1 MGILEGLPMERTFV
15 MIKPDGVK
23 RKLIGKIVSRFE
35 EKGFEIVEAKLMT
48 LSEETAKEHYSHL
61 SHKPFFGEIIDYITS
76 GPVFAMILEG
86 HEAVKNARTLIGFT
100 NPIEAQAG
108 TIRGDYATIV
118 DYNVIHGADSV
129 ENAQNEIKR
138 FFG

>member
-1 MGILEGLPMERTFV
+1 MERTFV
-15 MIKPDGVK
+15 MVKPDGVK
-23 RKLIGKIVSRFE
+23 RKLVGKIVSRFE
-35 EKGFEIVEAKLMT
+35 DKGFDIVEAKLMT
-48 LSEETAKEHYSHL
+48 LSEEKAAEHYSHL
-61 SHKPFFGEIIDYITS
+61 SHKPFFGEIIEYITS

-108 TIRGDYATIV
+108 TIRGDFATIV
-118 DYNVIHGADSV
+118 DYNVVHGSDSV
-129 ENAQNEIKR
+129 ENAEIEIKR

>member
-1 MGILEGLPMERTFV
+1 MKSIYWGNLRMERTFV
-15 MIKPDGVK
+15 MIKPDGVQ

-35 EKGFEIVEAKLMT
+35 DKGFEIVEAKLMT
-48 LSEETAKEHYSHL
+48 ISEEMAAEHYNHL

-100 NPIEAQAG
+100 NPIEANAG
-108 TIRGDYATIV
+108 TIRGDFATIV
-118 DYNVIHGADSV
+118 DFNVIHGS
-129 ENAQNEIKR
+129 EIKR

>member
-1 MGILEGLPMERTFV
+1 MERTFV
-15 MIKPDGVK
+15 MIKPDGVR
-23 RKLIGKIVSRFE
+23 RKLMGKIVSRFE
-35 EKGFEIVEAKLMT
+35 DKGFEIIEAKLMT
-48 LSEETAKEHYSHL
+48 LSEEKAAEHYAHL
-61 SHKPFFGEIIDYITS
+61 SHKPFFGEIIEYITS

-108 TIRGDYATIV
+108 TIRGDFATIV
-118 DYNVIHGADSV
+118 DYNVIHGSDSV
-129 ENAQNEIKR
+129 ENAEIEIKR